1 MEQLAGK
8 QGKWSFDD
16 GKVVIQYSTGW
27 LAPALHKALVRSEVP
42 MAAIAGVEFNARHSG
57 AKKKGWELRLRLH
70 DRTDPYTFVGAAL
83 SRDEPFLLTGDAK
96 QELVAEYHADQ
107 IRFAAEQAGPPAP
120 GTATRLVAPLPLHIQ
135 VHEGTAA
142 FDGSSLSLQWAGNAS
157 GPKRARQR
165 MEYPL
170 ESIEKVEWVPSDGWE
185 YGLLRVV
192 ERGGGERK
200 AVKPAKDLACLLFD
214 EGAEQG
220 HALLMAATVTAYLWA
235 AEDEGRTAAAVAATP
250 PQGGA
255 LPAAEAP
262 TPAGPAPAADDGDD
276 PDPQSRV
283 IYARIRELG
292 RLHAE
297 GLLTDEE
304 FSAKKAELL
313 DRL

>member
-1 MEQLAGK
+1 MEKVTGK
-8 QGKWSFDD
+8 QGSWSFDD
-16 GKVVIQYSTGW
+16 EKVVIEYATGW

-42 MAAIAGVEFNARHSG
+42 MEAIADVEFRPRKG
-57 AKKKGWELRLRLH
+57 GGKKKGWELRLRLH
-70 DRTDPYTFVGAAL
+70 ERTDPYSFVGASL

-107 IRFAAEQAGPPAP
+107 IRFAAGRAGTPAP
-120 GTATRLVAPLPLHIQ
+120 DTATRLVAPLPLHIQ

-157 GPKRARQR
+157 GPKRAQQR

-170 ESIEKVEWVPSDGWE
+170 ERIEKVEWVPSDGWE

-192 ERGGGERK
+192 ERSGGKRK

-220 HALLMAATVTAYLWA
+220 RALLMAATVTAYLWSG
-235 AEDEGRTAAAVAATP
+235 GRPGDAAALQAAP
-250 PQGGA
+250 SPESPA
-255 LPAAEAP
+255 LPEADPDGAEE
-262 TPAGPAPAADDGDD
+262 GGED
-276 PDPQSRV
+276 PDPQSKV
-283 IYARIRELG
+283 VYARIRELG

>member
-1 MEQLAGK
+1 MDELAGK
-8 QGKWSFDD
+8 QATWSFDD
-16 GKVVIQYSTGW
+16 EKVVIQYASGW
-27 LAPALHKALVRSEVP
+27 LAPALHKALARSEVP
-42 MAAIAGVEFNARHSG
+42 MAAIAGVEFRSRKGG
-57 AKKKGWELRLRLH
+57 AMKKGWELRLRLH
-70 DRTDPYTFVGAAL
+70 ERTDPYSFVGAAL

-107 IRFAAEQAGPPAP
+107 IRFAAEQAGPPEP
-120 GTATRLVAPLPLHIQ
+120 GTAARLVAPLPLHIQ

-142 FDGSSLSLQWAGNAS
+142 FDGASLSLQWAGNAS

-170 ESIEKVEWVPSDGWE
+170 EAIEKVEWVPSDGWE

-192 ERGGGERK
+192 ERGGERK

-220 HALLMAATVTAYLWA
+220 RALLMAATVTAHLWA
-235 AEDEGRTAAAVAATP
+235 AEDGGRT
-250 PQGGA
+250 GGA
-255 LPAAEAP
+255 AGGPPLAPAPPEVGAPPSAEQDAPAAE
-262 TPAGPAPAADDGDD
+262 GDD

>member
-1 MEQLAGK
+1 MIVHMDQLAGK
-8 QGKWSFDD
+8 QGTWSFDD
-16 GKVVIQYSTGW
+16 GKVVIQYAAGW

-42 MAAIAGVEFNARHSG
+42 MEAIAGVEFRARMGG

-70 DRTDPYTFVGAAL
+70 ERTDPYSFVGAAL

-96 QELVAEYHADQ
+96 KELVAEYYADQ
-107 IRFAAEQAGPPAP
+107 IRFAAEQAGRPAP
-120 GTATRLVAPLPLHIQ
+120 GTATRLVAALPLHIQ

-192 ERGGGERK
+192 ERGGGDRK

-220 HALLMAATVTAYLWA
+220 RALLMAATVTAYLWA
-235 AEDEGRTAAAVAATP
+235 AEDGGRAAGEP
-250 PQGGA
+250 PMVDGPPAGGA
-255 LPAAEAP
+255 PSAAGEGAP
-262 TPAGPAPAADDGDD
+262 PPEGED

-304 FSAKKAELL
+304 FGAKKAELL